1 MKIIKSLIF
10 IIFAIFLL
18 HIILLLYNSCEQHRR
33 EKEFLDKYEYED
45 FSQFKGVNMEIRGY
59 DDSGKILIT
68 GRIDFLKNDSLKFGE
83 YILKM
88 DTQDY
93 SIPHMHWI
101 CVDKEVELDTIRLKH
116 LAQTFM
122 KYKIAGLYVDTAGNV
137 FVYIKD
143 FDTRTFVRFANEDE
157 LQKGVGHLGG
167 LKLKI
172 LIIGINEKNKI
183 FINFT

>member
-18 HIILLLYNSCEQHRR
+18 HIILLLYNSCEQHKR

-45 FSQFKGVNMEIRGY
+45 FSQFKGVNMEIRSY
-59 DDSGKILIT
+59 DDSGKILIP
-68 GRIDFLKNDSLKFGE
+68 GRIDFLKNDSLKFG
-83 YILKM
+83 YYTLKM

-93 SIPHMHWI
+93 NIPYMHWI
-101 CVDKEVELDTIRLKH
+101 CADKEVELDTIRLKH

-122 KYKIAGLYVDTAGNV
+122 KYKIPGLYVDTAGNV

-143 FDTRTFVRFANEDE
+143 FETMAFVRFANENE
-157 LQKGVGHLGG
+157 R
-167 LKLKI
+167 LKRSKEYTWKKI
-172 LIIGINEKNKI
+172 KNTDNWYK
-183 FINFT
+183 

>member
-18 HIILLLYNSCEQHRR
+18 HIILLLYNSCEQHKR

-45 FSQFKGVNMEIRGY
+45 FSQFKGVYMGIRGY
-59 DDSGKILIT
+59 DDSGKIIIT
-68 GRIDFLKNDSLKFGE
+68 GFIDFLKNDSLKFGE
-83 YILKM
+83 YTLKM

-93 SIPHMHWI
+93 NIPYMYWI
-101 CVDKEVELDTIRLKH
+101 CADKEVELDTIRLKH

-122 KYKIAGLYVDTAGNV
+122 KYKIPRLEVDTAGNV

-143 FDTRTFVRFANEDE
+143 FETMAFVRFANENE
-157 LQKGVGHLGG
+157 M
-167 LKLKI
+167 LKRSKEYTWKKI
-172 LIIGINEKNKI
+172 KNTDNWYK
-183 FINFT
+183 